1 MTETK
6 CAGFIG
12 LGLIGGSIAKA
23 IHKFHPDWKLIAYDT
38 DTNNTTQALN
48 DGIIQ
53 GVAADVDTSF
63 SICDIIFLCAPV
75 SYNAAYLPKIKE
87 IMKEGALIT
96 DTGSVKTEMH
106 EAVIAAGMQHCF
118 IGGHPMAGSEKTGY
132 SNASDRLIENAYY
145 ILTPSEGV
153 DLFTVANYS
162 ELVTSIGAIPMIISY
177 DEHDYITAAISH
189 LPHVIASSLVNLIQQ
204 IDNEDEHMKTIAA
217 GGFKDI
223 TRIAS
228 ASPVIWQQI
237 CSSNAKNI
245 SKVLDYYIRSLI
257 QFRVDIDNQNTDEL
271 YRLFDDAKEYR
282 NSLPIRTSGPLKRIH
297 EIYVDLA
304 DEAGGIAAI
313 ATLLATNGINLKN
326 IGIINNREFQDGV
339 LHIEFYD
346 EPSCTK
352 SAALLRARN
361 YVVTER

>member
-1 MTETK
+1 MNDIK
-6 CAGFIG
+6 CIGFIG

-23 IHKFHPDWKLIAYDT
+23 IHKSHPQIKLIAYDT
-38 DTNNTTQALN
+38 NTEHTTRALN

-53 GVAADVDTSF
+53 GVAADVDVSF
-63 SICDIIFLCAPV
+63 SICDIIFLCAPL
-75 SYNAAYLPKIKE
+75 SINENYLPVLKDIL
-87 IMKEGALIT
+87 KEGALLT
-96 DTGSVKTEMH
+96 DVGSVKTQIH
-106 EAVIAAGMQHCF
+106 EAIKKADLQHCF

-132 SNASDRLIENAYY
+132 ENATDRILENAYY
-145 ILTPSEGV
+145 ILTPSEEA
-153 DLFTVANYS
+153 DLFTIAYFS
-162 ELVTSIGAIPMIISY
+162 EFITSIGAMPLIITSE
-177 DEHDYITAAISH
+177 EHDYITAAISH
-189 LPHVIASSLVNLIQQ
+189 LPHVIASSLVNLISQ
-204 IDNEDEHMKTIAA
+204 IDNEEEHMKAIAA

-237 CSSNAKNI
+237 CTSNAKNI

-257 QFRVDIDNQNTDEL
+257 QFRVDIDSQNVDDL

-282 NSLPIRTSGPLKRIH
+282 NSLPIITSGPLQRIH

-326 IGIINNREFQDGV
+326 IGIINNREFQEGV
-339 LHIEFYD
+339 LRIEFSD
-346 EPSCTK
+346 EQSCTK
-352 SAALLRARN
+352 SATLLRTRN
-361 YVVTER
+361 YIVTER